1 MLEEEEVILG
11 AEIQEGEEEGYREE
25 MLNED
30 RTNQRK
36 KLKDGNIL
44 YGVTNGPD
52 EV

>member
-1 MLEEEEVILG
+1 MLG
-11 AEIQEGEEEGYREE
+11 AEVQEGEEEGYREE

-36 KLKDGNIL
+36 KLKDGK
-44 YGVTNGPD
+44 YGLTSAPD